1 MLGLGKKKKNRGKL
15 GLVLR
20 KKKKNKRTKSI
31 VSLSL
36 LFEKKKGEWGGKG

>member
-1 MLGLGKKKKNRGKL
+1 MLGLGKKKNRGKL

-20 KKKKNKRTKSI
+20 KKKNKRTKSI

-36 LFEKKKGEWGGKG
+36 LFEKNKGEWGGKG